1 MTRPDIRGGP
11 TLERVTIELSIE
23 NPCVPQMEA
32 DPSVRAVW
40 DRLSVDATSSRNE
53 PLIAG
58 LVLDLID
65 GCDDLGESLA
75 RLAASRIA
83 TPEIGRHV
91 LEKEIRAVLVEHPRV
106 LEAVAAD
113 LVVSFERN
121 PAYPNYLVPY
131 LFAKG
136 FLGLQ
141 VHRVAHEMWNSGRV
155 MAASFLQ
162 SRISEV
168 FAMDIHPAA
177 RVGSG
182 ILVDHATGIV
192 IGETCVIGD
201 GVSILQG
208 VTRRQHE
215 DRHLAPGVVPQPL
228 ANLIAIHA
236 GKHNVQHDQVVVTR
250 RRQMQAT
257 QAVLR
262 AIDAIALELQVI
274 EHVRQNVPIVFYHQN
289 AHRRNHPVVLLN

>member
-1 MTRPDIRGGP
+1 MT
-11 TLERVTIELSIE
+11 TELSIA
-23 NPCVPQMEA
+23 NPCVPQTE
-32 DPSVRAVW
+32 DDSSVRAVW
-40 DRLSVDATSSRNE
+40 DRLSADARSSRDE

-91 LEKEIRAVLVEHPRV
+91 LEKEIRAVLTANPRV
-106 LEAVAAD
+106 LDAVADD
-113 LVVSFERN
+113 LVVSYERN

-141 VHRVAHEMWNSGRV
+141 MHRVAHEMWKAGRV

-162 SRISEV
+162 SRNSEV

-192 IGETCVIGD
+192 VGETCVIGD

-208 VTRRQHE
+208 VTLGGTGNE
-215 DRHLAPGVVPQPL
+215 DGDRHPKIGAGVL
-228 ANLIAIHA
+228 LSAGAIVLGNVRVGDCSRVAA
-236 GKHNVQHDQVVVTR
+236 GS
-250 RRQMQAT
+250 
-257 QAVLR
+257 
-262 AIDAIALELQVI
+262 
-274 EHVRQNVPIVFYHQN
+274 
-289 AHRRNHPVVLLN
+289 VVLDEVPPHTTVAGVPAKVVRRHADSLVPAERMDQEINSGS